1 MSKNS
6 VVIIKNFLN
15 KDLFKNLQKL
25 ILESEFP
32 WFQRKQ
38 MVANKNDDL
47 GYFSHSFFN
56 KDKINC
62 VYFNTH
68 ILPIL
73 SKLNVKKIIEVR
85 ANLSP
90 SCFYKNKNSA
100 FHIDN
105 NLKCKTAILYLNDCD
120 GGTEL
125 KIDNSIK
132 FVKAEENKMLIFDS
146 DIQHSG
152 TVSKNVDFRYIIN
165 FNYFER

>member
-1 MSKNS
+1 MGRGSYKG
-6 VVIIKNFLN
+6 VTC
-15 KDLFKNLQKL
+15 L
-25 ILESEFP
+25 ILESEFS

-38 MVANKNDDL
+38 MVENENYDL

-62 VYFNTH
+62 IHFNNY

-73 SKLNVKKIIEVR
+73 NKLNVKKIIEVR

-105 NLKCKTAILYLNDCD
+105 NLNCKTAIFYLNNCD
-120 GGTEL
+120 GGTQL
-125 KIDNSIK
+125 KIDNKIE
-132 FVKAEENKMLIFDS
+132 FVKAEENKMLIFNS
-146 DIQHSG
+146 YIEHSG
-152 TVSKNVDFRYIIN
+152 TISKNVDFRYIIN
-165 FNYFER
+165 FNYFDK